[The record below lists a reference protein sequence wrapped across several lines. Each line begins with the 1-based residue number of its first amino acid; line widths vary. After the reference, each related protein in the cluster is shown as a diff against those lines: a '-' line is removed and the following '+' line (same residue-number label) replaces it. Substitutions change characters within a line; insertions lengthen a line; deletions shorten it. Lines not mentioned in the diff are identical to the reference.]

1 MRRATIPTRTLT
13 AILGASAILA
23 LAWMPRIGLGQQ
35 KPKRA
40 SEAGGVTDLLKA
52 EPFDLLTLIDNTVF
66 KIEPITPRPL
76 PAYDP
81 AKDAAAKKP
90 TASTDTGKPAGK
102 GAAPAAKKK
111 ASTRRGREE
120 QLNELV
126 IHLMEPVGEIRDFKV
141 RRGSI
146 KKVEY
151 YEDMLLAEGE
161 RLVQKHDYARAFEH
175 YIAVQVRDGN
185 WRGLRE
191 HVDDLLFR
199 EGAWALVDNDRERGI
214 RLLRELNARRPDFPG
229 LAEKLADAYGAR
241 ISEAFEKGSYRHAR
255 RVMHDL
261 ESIAPTNPLIKEA
274 RDKFIARAKQAA
286 DRAAKEQGPKRLDD
300 LVEALQIWP
309 KLEGADQTYAKAF
322 GELPTLDVAVL
333 DVPKPIA
340 PWVRSPAGERVVP
353 LVFRPILASIDEDA
367 VRGRRTDQLAEG
379 LESADLGRRLELRLK
394 PNIAWSDGSRKVS
407 AIDVVR
413 ALSDRAVP
421 RSPAFNARWAD
432 LLERV
437 EISDERLVTIRL
449 ARAFLKPEAYL
460 TVVVGPAHASWDGR
474 VPTADGGHR
483 SVGDGPFVW
492 EEGNDQGTTYRSAAP
507 AESSEAPKE
516 SEAAAGPKIRRLRE
530 HRMPTA
536 AAALGALIRGE
547 VSMVEHVPA
556 DRVLSLSQTPEI
568 EVGRYKRSTVHII
581 ALDGRTPV
589 LRNRSLRRAL
599 SNAIDRKGLL
609 EETVIRRAAD
619 PNGFPA
625 DGPFATDVY
634 ANAPDVPP
642 LGSDP
647 LLARMLVAGARKEMG
662 GNAIKLTFEYPAIPE
677 AQAAAPKIAE
687 ALKNAGIELQ
697 AIERPETD
705 LEQAIRAGRRFD
717 LAYRVVRSTE
727 PVFDAG
733 PILCP
738 GYDAPPESNGLGAIC
753 SPRMLQLLLQLEHA
767 PDWQS
772 ARALTVQ
779 IDREAR
785 DELSILPLWQLTD
798 HYAWRDRVKGPG
810 EVADSLYQ
818 GIEQWEVEPWFAKDP
833 W

>member
-1 MRRATIPTRTLT
+1 MRRATIMTRTLT
-13 AILGASAILA
+13 AIFGASAVLA
-23 LAWMPRIGLGQQ
+23 LASWPRVGLGQQ
-35 KPKRA
+35 GQGAKRP
-40 SEAGGVTDLLKA
+40 SEAAGVTDLLKA
-52 EPFDLLTLIDNTVF
+52 QPFDLLTLIDNTVF
-66 KIEPITPRPL
+66 KIEPIIPRPL

-81 AKDAAAKKP
+81 AKDAANKKS
-90 TASTDTGKPAGK
+90 TAGSGAG
-102 GAAPAAKKK
+102 AAAKKK
-111 ASTRRGREE
+111 AGTPRGRGREE

-126 IHLMEPVGEIRDFKV
+126 IHLMEPVGEIRDFRV
-141 RRGSI
+141 RRASI

-161 RLVQKHDYARAFEH
+161 RFAQKHDYARAFEH
-175 YIAVQVRDGN
+175 YIAVQARDGN
-185 WRGLRE
+185 WKGLRE

-199 EGAWALVDNDRERGI
+199 EGAWAIVENDRERGI
-214 RLLRELNARRPDFPG
+214 RLLRELNARRPDYPG
-229 LAEKLADAYGAR
+229 LAGKLADAYGAR
-241 ISEAFEKGSYRHAR
+241 INDAFEKGAFRHAR
-255 RVMHDL
+255 RVLHDL
-261 ESIAPTNPLIKEA
+261 ESIAPTNPLVKES
-274 RDKFIARAKQAA
+274 RDRFIARARQVA
-286 DRAAKEQGPKRLDD
+286 DRGAKEQGAKRLDD
-300 LVEALQIWP
+300 LVEALRIWP
-309 KLEGADQTYAKAF
+309 KLDGADQSYAKAF
-322 GELPTLDVAVL
+322 AELPTLDVAVL
-333 DVPKPIA
+333 DVPRPVA

-353 LVFRPILASIDEDA
+353 LVFRPILASIDEEA
-367 VRGRRTDQLAEG
+367 VRGRRADQLAEG

-394 PNIAWSDGSRKVS
+394 PGIAWSDGSRQVS

-460 TVVVGPAHASWDGR
+460 TMVVGPAHASWDGR
-474 VPTADGGHR
+474 VPTSDGGHR
-483 SVGDGPFVW
+483 PVGDGPFAW
-492 EEGNDQGTTYRSAAP
+492 ESGSDQESTYRSSAP
-507 AESSEAPKE
+507 PESADAPKE
-516 SEAAAGPKIRRLRE
+516 SEAAGGPKIRRLRE

-536 AAALGALIRGE
+536 AEAIGALIRGE

-556 DRVLSLSQTPEI
+556 DRVLSLGQTPEI
-568 EVGRYKRSTVHII
+568 KLGRYKRSTVHVM
-581 ALDGRTPV
+581 ALDGRTPA
-589 LRNRSLRRAL
+589 LRNRSLRRGL
-599 SNAIDRKGLL
+599 SNALDRKGLL
-609 EETVIRRAAD
+609 EETVIRRPAD
-619 PNGFPA
+619 PDGFPA

-642 LGSDP
+642 LGHDP
-647 LLARMLVAGARKEMG
+647 LLAKMLVAGARKEMG

-677 AQAAAPKIAE
+677 AQAVAPRIAE
-687 ALKNAGIELQ
+687 ALKEAGIEIQ
-697 AIERPETD
+697 AVERSETE

-738 GYDAPPESNGLGAIC
+738 GYDAPPQSNGLGAIS
-753 SPRMLQLLLQLEHA
+753 SPRMLQLLLQLEHS

-772 ARALTVQ
+772 ARALAVQ
-779 IDREAR
+779 IDRECR
-785 DELSILPLWQLTD
+785 DELPVVPLWQLTD

-810 EVADSLYQ
+810 ETADQLYQ